1 MGVILF
7 HDVGRRTNRRTPHTH
22 GGDSSRRSRREV
34 DDWYSPYTWGWFY
47 SLNDAIRQGYV
58 LPIHMG
64 VILFRWSYPSVLQ
77 STPHTHGGDSAPFEL
92 FETTLRYSPYTWGW
106 FQQLDRIRECVEV
119 LPIHM
124 GVILN
129 CIQQSTLR
137 NKYSPYTWGWFLQ
150 GVDDIDRAAV
160 LPIHMGVI
168 LKTIVLHIK
177 VARYSPYT
185 WGWFRV
191 WSEYVSHA
199 SVLPIHMGV
208 ILIQTKQW
216 YFDLCTPHT
225 HGGDSR
231 DVKGVLHVYAYSP

>member
-77 STPHTHGGDSAPFEL
+77 STPHTHGGDSEL
-92 FETTLRYSPYTWGW
+92 HTTKHTKE
-106 FQQLDRIRECVEV
+106 QV

-124 GVILN
+124 GVILARRGWHRP
-129 CIQQSTLR
+129 CRSTPHTHGGDSQ
-137 NKYSPYTWGWFLQ
+137 NDSIAHQ
-150 GVDDIDRAAV
+150 GGKV

-168 LKTIVLHIK
+168 PCMIRVRI
-177 VARYSPYT
+177 AR
-185 WGWFRV
+185 
-191 WSEYVSHA
+191 
-199 SVLPIHMGV
+199 
-208 ILIQTKQW
+208 K
-216 YFDLCTPHT
+216 CTPHT
-225 HGGDSR
+225 HGGDSYT
-231 DVKGVLHVYAYSP
+231 D